1 MKLPRPVS
9 DAIRVWMGHYSNMGA
24 DYSVTDL
31 INPPRIVHLRKRYAD
46 VLPPEEPEDLV
57 KPFLGTAIHNLFEK
71 TLRQYEQRHPGSYLV
86 EKRCWDRI
94 LDRKISGQFDLYD
107 LRNDTLYDFKTTSVW
122 KLIYGSVDEWE
133 QQLNLYAWFLQQLG
147 YKPKRIRVI
156 AILLDWDRQRMF
168 REKDYPRDQIRFV
181 SIPMWTQPEQEKFLL
196 ERIELMKTCESLDDD
211 HLPPCT
217 DEEMWAKPTTWAVE
231 PEDGGRA
238 KRVVDSQKEAQDWL
252 DKRKLKKHV
261 VVERPGMRMRCEK
274 YCPVQS
280 VCSQY
285 AAYQERLS
293 QESACET

>member
-31 INPPRIVHLRKRYAD
+31 INTPRIVQLRKRYVD

-86 EKRCWDRI
+86 EYRCWDRI
-94 LDRKISGQFDLYD
+94 LNRKISGQFDLYD
-107 LRNDTLYDFKTTSVW
+107 LRSNTLYDFKTTSVW
-122 KLIYGSVDEWE
+122 KLIFGSTKEWE
-133 QQLNLYAWFLQQLG
+133 QQLNLYGWFLRQMGLDV
-147 YKPKRIRVI
+147 RRVRVI
-156 AILLDWDRQRMF
+156 SILLDWDRQRMF

-181 SIPMWTQPEQEKFLL
+181 NIPLWSLDKQEKFLL
-196 ERIELMKTCESLDDD
+196 ERITLMKTCEELDDD
-211 HLPPCT
+211 HLPECT
-217 DEEMWAKPTTWAVE
+217 DEEMWASPTTWAVE
-231 PEDGGRA
+231 PDGGGRA
-238 KRVVDSQKEAQDWL
+238 KRVLNTYEEAKEWL
-252 DKRKLKKHV
+252 TKKKFKNHSV
-261 VVERPGMRMRCEK
+261 VKRPGTRTRCEK

-285 AAYQERLS
+285 ITYQAKLS
-293 QESACET
+293 EESAC